1 MVDMSFS
8 IRCYVYAVYCMK
20 LSNKNC
26 WNLRDK
32 VSACIG
38 PTVIRASVKMGGPM
52 GIGSSNFCYVFIVQ
66 RPSTERRFQQFR
78 SHVATERNNGNGTT
92 ERHNGTAERQRY
104 NGNGQRQQN
113 GGKQALLPF
122 V

>member
-1 MVDMSFS
+1 MSPLTQGLNYRS
-8 IRCYVYAVYCMK
+8 ACDAVYCMK

-78 SHVATERNNGNGTT
+78 SHVATERNNGNG
-92 ERHNGTAERQRY
+92 
-104 NGNGQRQQN
+104 QRQQN